1 MRRRLA
7 LHFAV
12 FAAPLLFVG
21 GCSYGLSVDTYPT
34 MPNTSKDCDALYADL
49 PNKVAGQERR
59 DVKSNIAAVW
69 GDSEIILRC
78 GVEQPAELTRSSRCD
93 MVDDVGWFSEN
104 TSDGYLFTTIGRQYF
119 VSIEVPKDYDPPAD
133 ALVDLAKS
141 VKKHDPDVKPC
152 V

>member
-1 MRRRLA
+1 
-7 LHFAV
+7 
-12 FAAPLLFVG
+12 
-21 GCSYGLSVDTYPT
+21 
-34 MPNTSKDCDALYADL
+34 
-49 PNKVAGQERR
+49 
-59 DVKSNIAAVW
+59 
-69 GDSEIILRC
+69 
-78 GVEQPAELTRSSRCD
+78 

>member
-1 MRRRLA
+1 MHRRLA
-7 LHFAV
+7 LLFAV
-12 FAAPLLFVG
+12 FVAPLLFVG

-59 DVKSNIAAVW
+59 DVKSNIAAAW
-69 GDSEIILRC
+69 GDPEIILRC
-78 GVEQPAELTRSSRCD
+78 GVEEPAALTRSSRCD
-93 MVDDVGWFSEN
+93 MVDDVGWFSED

-119 VSIEVPKDYDPPAD
+119 VSIDVPKDYDPPAD